1 MSSASLPHALPSHFS
16 VAPDPPVCVQTG
28 EWVLVLEGLCR
39 VSVTST
45 RLGQGSN
52 SPSAPPS
59 GAPSAAAFEL
69 AQVTQLELTPPPAS
83 QPSLGGA
90 GGGGGADAQAV
101 QQLGAQLKATTRA
114 FLRLL
119 TKQAGRRRGPA
130 GGG

>member
-1 MSSASLPHALPSHFS
+1 M
-16 VAPDPPVCVQTG
+16 QTG

-45 RLGQGSN
+45 QLVQGG
-52 SPSAPPS
+52 SPSAAPS

-69 AQVTQLELTPPPAS
+69 AQVTQLELGPPPAS

-90 GGGGGADAQAV
+90 GGGGGGGADAQAM

-119 TKQAGRRRGPA
+119 TKQAGRRRRPA
-130 GGG
+130 GRG